1 MSGTYFSKIK
11 SANVRFNRTQH
22 IIHLHIYRMINT
34 ESYLQI
40 TNQTR
45 LRQFKNVK
53 MSLLFKLLVDGC
65 YFGAFL
71 FLFSSCNDHNK
82 DAGPLKN
89 YYFPLEQ
96 MEEGKV
102 YRYTSDSDTSQG
114 EQLWILKS
122 FKKDGSYILKGAIYQ
137 LQDKITHQWQEGQTE
152 TGMVMLEYALAM
164 NGIAA
169 GSKLTS
175 TKIIYD
181 DIFPFNADKGGVFL
195 FDMKWTDPAD
205 QKIGYELIRNRIFI
219 GDTSMMVLGRQQD
232 AMHFSIKERVEV
244 DNDGILGLD
253 LRGEEY
259 YAKNIGLVK
268 YVKDLDAKTR
278 LVYTLD
284 TIFDAEPYLKII
296 KIRSPF

>member
-11 SANVRFNRTQH
+11 SANVRFNSTQH
-22 IIHLHIYRMINT
+22 IIHLHIYTMINI
-34 ESYLQI
+34 ESCLQI

-169 GSKLTS
+169 DSKLTS

-181 DIFPFNADKGGVFL
+181 DMFPFNADKGGVFL
-195 FDMKWTDPAD
+195 FDMKWKDPAD
-205 QKIGYELIRNRIFI
+205 QKIGYELIRNRIFR

-232 AMHFSIKERVEV
+232 VKHFSIKERVEV
-244 DNDGILGLD
+244 NNDGILGLD